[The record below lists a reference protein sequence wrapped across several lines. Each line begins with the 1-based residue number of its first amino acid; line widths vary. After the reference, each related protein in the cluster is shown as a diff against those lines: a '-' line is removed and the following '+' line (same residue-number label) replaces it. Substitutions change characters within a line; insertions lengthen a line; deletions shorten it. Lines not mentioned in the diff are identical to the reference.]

1 MSSIAKKTVS
11 IVLLTML
18 LSMLMGFQVSASGPL
33 KSQGSNR
40 FDTAISHSGTVASVS
55 ANVKAASSINKITIK
70 MELQKKSGSSYGT
83 VKTWSS
89 TTNSSSA
96 SLRKTA
102 VVSSKATY
110 RVKTTFTLYSSSGK
124 ETITKIAY

>member
-1 MSSIAKKTVS
+1 MYSRSKKLVS
-11 IVLLTML
+11 ILLLTML
-18 LSMLMGFQVSASGPL
+18 LSMMLSFQASASGPL

-40 FDTAISHSGTVASVS
+40 FETTISHSGTTASVY
-55 ANVKAASSINKITIK
+55 ANAKVASSISKTTIK
-70 MELQKKSGSSYGT
+70 MELQKKSGSSYST

-96 SLRKTA
+96 SMRKTA

-110 RVKTTFTLYSSSGK
+110 RVKTTFTLYSNSGK
-124 ETITKIAY
+124 ETITKTAY

>member
-1 MSSIAKKTVS
+1 MSSRSKKIVF
-11 IVLLTML
+11 IVLLTVF
-18 LSMLMGFQVSASGPL
+18 LSIWMSFQASASGTL

-40 FDTAISHSGTVASVS
+40 FDTTISHSGTTASVT
-55 ANVKAASSINKITIK
+55 ANVKTASSINKIAIK

-89 TTNSSSA
+89 ITYSSSA
-96 SLRKTA
+96 SMRKTA

-110 RVKTTFTLYSSSGK
+110 RVKTTFTLYSSNGK

>member
-1 MSSIAKKTVS
+1 MPIKKTLS
-11 IVLLTML
+11 IVLSVVML
-18 LSMLMGFQVSASGPL
+18 SLLMSLQVSAAGPL
-33 KSQGSNR
+33 KSKTTFSCSS
-40 FDTAISHSGTVASVS
+40 TISHSGTLATLNSKAVGDNSITKVS
-55 ANVKAASSINKITIK
+55 IK
-70 MELQKKSGSSYGT
+70 MELQKKSGSSYST

-96 SLRKTA
+96 SMRKTA

-110 RVKTTFTLYSSSGK
+110 RVKTTFTLYSNSGK